1 MPWCPKCKSEY
12 REGFIVCADC
22 GSELVEEE
30 PVDEP
35 GRTSWLFPE
44 ESFAVID
51 KTEEAQAQA
60 RRPEE
65 QFHRQSAAHRSFRG
79 NSQYQDSSQKADENR
94 SSAWILLIVGSLGLA
109 MAILGVTEVLPFNL
123 ANPYLFYGVMISV
136 FVLFIVAGA
145 VSMKN
150 SKIFARKAESENSL
164 RSTLLNWCREN
175 LHAEE
180 IDSEVCTEGVGE
192 EVLYFSRT
200 AYILER
206 LNRQFIN
213 LDQDFLERFVDD
225 HVYEMIFLEDKKAAT
240 DAADCGG
247 R

>member
-12 REGFIVCADC
+12 REGFAVCADC

-30 PVDEP
+30 PVEEP
-35 GRTSWLFPE
+35 EKTSWLFPE
-44 ESFAVID
+44 ENFTVFD
-51 KTEEAQAQA
+51 EPEENQTWN
-60 RRPEE
+60 PEE
-65 QFHRQSAAHRSFRG
+65 QLHGQTAVHRPFRG
-79 NSQYQDSSQKADENR
+79 KSQYQDSTQRADENR
-94 SSAWILLIVGSLGLA
+94 SSAWILLIVGSLGLV
-109 MAILGVTEVLPFNL
+109 MVILGVTEVLPFHL
-123 ANPYLFYGVMISV
+123 ANSYLFYGVMTSV

-180 IDSEVCTEGVGE
+180 IDSKVCTEGAAE

-213 LDQDFLERFVDD
+213 LDQDFLEQFVDD
-225 HVYEMIFLEDKKAAT
+225 HVYELIFEQKE
-240 DAADCGG
+240 
-247 R
+247 

>member
-12 REGFIVCADC
+12 REGFSVCADC

-35 GRTSWLFPE
+35 GKGSWLFPE
-44 ESFAVID
+44 ENFIVLD
-51 KTEEAQAQA
+51 EPEKAQAWQL
-60 RRPEE
+60 EE
-65 QFHRQSAAHRSFRG
+65 QLHEQSAVHRSFRG
-79 NSQYQDSSQKADENR
+79 KSQYQNNAQRAYENR

-109 MAILGVTEVLPFNL
+109 MVILGVTEVLPFSL
-123 ANPYLFYGVMISV
+123 ANPYLFYGVVTSV
-136 FVLFIVAGA
+136 FVLFIVAGS

-180 IDSEVCTEGVGE
+180 IDSEVCTEGAGE

-200 AYILER
+200 AYILDR
-206 LNRQFIN
+206 LNRQFMN
-213 LDQDFLERFVDD
+213 LDQDFLEQFVDD
-225 HVYEMIFLEDKKAAT
+225 HVYEMIFLEDKKAAA
-240 DAADCGG
+240 DAAEY

>member
-12 REGFIVCADC
+12 REGFTVCADC
-22 GSELVEEE
+22 GSQLMEEE

-35 GRTSWLFPE
+35 RNVPWFLAE
-44 ESFAVID
+44 EEFAVLD
-51 KTEEAQAQA
+51 GPEDVQPLQLEKQLDGQAVGQKS
-60 RRPEE
+60 
-65 QFHRQSAAHRSFRG
+65 FHGS
-79 NSQYQDSSQKADENR
+79 SQYQDSSQRADESR

-109 MAILGVTEVLPFNL
+109 MSILGVTEVLPFNL
-123 ANPYLFYGVMISV
+123 GNPYLFYGVMTSV

-150 SKIFARKAESENSL
+150 YKIFARKAESENSL
-164 RSTLLNWCREN
+164 RSTLLNWCSEN

-180 IDSEVCTEGVGE
+180 IDSEVGTEGVAE

-213 LDQDFLERFVDD
+213 LDQDFLEQFVDA
-225 HVYEMIFLEDKKAAT
+225 HVYEMIFLENKKAAV
-240 DAADCGG
+240 DSAEM
-247 R
+247 

>member
-12 REGFIVCADC
+12 REGFTVCADC
-22 GSELVEEE
+22 GSQLVEEE
-30 PVDEP
+30 PADEP
-35 GRTSWLFPE
+35 KKASWLFPE
-44 ESFAVID
+44 EDFAVLD
-51 KTEEAQAQA
+51 ESEDVQSRQ
-60 RRPEE
+60 PEE
-65 QFHRQSAAHRSFRG
+65 QLHGQAAVHRSFRG
-79 NSQYQDSSQKADENR
+79 NSQYQDSSQRADENR

-109 MAILGVTEVLPFNL
+109 MAVLGVTEVLPFNL
-123 ANPYLFYGVMISV
+123 ANPYLFYGVMSSV

-180 IDSEVCTEGVGE
+180 IDSEVDAEGTDE

-200 AYILER
+200 DYIRER
-206 LNRQFIN
+206 LNRQFVN
-213 LDQDFLERFVDD
+213 LDQNFLERFVDD
-225 HVYEMIFLEDKKAAT
+225 YVYEKIFSEDKEAAAN
-240 DAADCGG
+240 AAEM
-247 R
+247 